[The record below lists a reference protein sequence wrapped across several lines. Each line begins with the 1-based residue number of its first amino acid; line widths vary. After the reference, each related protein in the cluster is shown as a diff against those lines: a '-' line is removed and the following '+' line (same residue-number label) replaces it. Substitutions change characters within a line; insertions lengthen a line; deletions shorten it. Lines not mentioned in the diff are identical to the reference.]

1 METLLINNVFTYY
14 GKGYSFVFKD
24 DAIHRHTT
32 TIIKNSHIKVLE
44 NDTDLSLNELK
55 THIVDTWFKDEN
67 ETTRVNN
74 NAKARARRR
83 NENI

>member
-14 GKGYSFVFKD
+14 GEGYSFIFKD

-44 NDTDLSLNELK
+44 NNTDLSLNELK
-55 THIVDTWFKDEN
+55 THIVDTWFKDQN
-67 ETTRVNN
+67 ETTRQNN

-83 NENI
+83 NA

>member
-1 METLLINNVFTYY
+1 METLLINNIWTYY
-14 GKGYSFVFKD
+14 GKGYSFKFKD
-24 DAIHRHTT
+24 EAIRRHTT

-44 NDTDLSLNELK
+44 NETDLSLNELK

-67 ETTRVNN
+67 ETTRANN

-83 NENI
+83 NA

>member
-1 METLLINNVFTYY
+1 METLLINNIWTYY
-14 GKGYSFVFKD
+14 GKGYSFKFKD

-44 NDTDLSLNELK
+44 NNTDLSLNELK

-67 ETTRVNN
+67 ETTRTNN

-83 NENI
+83 NAN

>member
-55 THIVDTWFKDEN
+55 THIVDTW
-67 ETTRVNN
+67 VNN